1 MRKAIFMDKDGTLI
15 PDIPYNVDPD
25 KVFFQDGVVDALRS
39 FKRHGY
45 TLVMITNQSGIA
57 KGFFSIE
64 ALSDLFAS
72 LQRRLSLENAAMDA
86 IYFCPH
92 SPCGIV
98 DKYALDCNCR
108 KPKPGMILKA
118 AAAWDI
124 DLEQSWMIGDI
135 LNDVEAGSR
144 AGCSTILID
153 NGNETEW
160 LTGGYR
166 NPTHKVKSFAEA
178 ANVILDKRLIENET

>member
-1 MRKAIFMDKDGTLI
+1 MRKAIFLDKDGTLI

-25 KVFFQDGVVDALRS
+25 KVFFVDGVIDALQR
-39 FKRHGY
+39 FKRYGY
-45 TLVMITNQSGIA
+45 TLIMVTNQSGIA
-57 KGFFSIE
+57 KGLFSIE

-72 LQRRLSLENAAMDA
+72 LQRRLSMDNAAMDV

-98 DKYALDCNCR
+98 DKYTLDCNCR

-124 DLEQSWMIGDI
+124 DLDQSWMIGDI

-160 LTGGYR
+160 LAGAYR
-166 NPTHKVKSFAEA
+166 NPTHKVKSFSEA
-178 ANVILDKRLIENET
+178 ANVILDKRLIEHET